1 MPVIISLITGFLIG
15 SGDIELKNEWFARLH
30 GLGINEVSNENMT
43 IYFINEENFEEAVN
57 DLSRKVKWD
66 ENWLIIGFEDETDD
80 VIFINQLTGEV
91 CTAYEFEKSW
101 EVVTL
106 FSSVNE
112 FLKTYGY

>member
-1 MPVIISLITGFLIG
+1 M
-15 SGDIELKNEWFARLH
+15 EMKKEWFERLN

-43 IYFINEENFEEAVN
+43 IYFINEEDLEEAMK
-57 DLSRKVKWD
+57 DLSRRVKWD

-80 VIFINQLTGEV
+80 VIFINQLSGEV
-91 CTAYEFEKSW
+91 CTAYEFEKGW

-112 FLKTYGY
+112 FLHAYGY